1 MAKKEGSLLP
11 IADYRSPLATAAKA
25 SDISRPPPEILMDDI
40 AQSDLRRFVDDVW
53 REDITPA
60 LVDYIRIPNKSPAF
74 EPDWEKLGH
83 MDRAV
88 EMFSAWAGARLKD
101 LPGATME
108 VLRLPGRTPLILI
121 DAPGSVAGETV
132 MLYGHLDKQP
142 EMTGWAPGKG
152 PWIPVIESDRLYG
165 RGGADDGYA
174 LFSAMTALIALE
186 RQGVRRARCVILIEA
201 SEESGSPD
209 LPYYMEKVAPRLGDV
224 GLVICLDSGCGDYD
238 RLWLTT
244 SLRGLVGGTLRI
256 DVLDEGV
263 HSGDASGVVPSSFRI
278 LRMLLDRIDEAA
290 TGAVRDAAFNADIP
304 ADRAR
309 EAKVAAAAL
318 GRAVYGKF
326 PFVPGMSPARPEL
339 DELILNRTWRPALS
353 VTGLDGA
360 PGPASAGNV
369 LRPFTAAKLS
379 MRLPPAVD
387 AETASAALKR
397 LLETDP
403 PYGAKVSFVTDPPG
417 TGWNAAPTAP
427 WLMAALEAASRASW
441 GAGVA
446 MMGEGGTIPFMAM
459 LGRVFP
465 RSQFVVTGV
474 LGPNSNA
481 HGPNEFLDLPTAR
494 RVTETVAQV
503 VAAHGRR

>member
-1 MAKKEGSLLP
+1 M
-11 IADYRSPLATAAKA
+11 Y
-25 SDISRPPPEILMDDI
+25 DI
-40 AQSDLRRFVDDVW
+40 AQADLKNFVDRAW
-53 REDITPA
+53 REEITPT

-83 MDRAV
+83 MERAV
-88 EMFSAWAGARLKD
+88 AMFRDWAGGRLKK

-121 DAPGSVAGETV
+121 DAPGAIAGETI

-152 PWIPVIESDRLYG
+152 PWIPVIENDRLYG

-186 RQGVRRARCVILIEA
+186 EQGVKRARCVILIEA

-209 LPYYMEKVAPRLGDV
+209 LPHYMETIAPRLGSV
-224 GLVICLDSGCGDYD
+224 GLVVCLDSGCGDYD

-244 SLRGLVGGTLRI
+244 SLRGLVGGQLRI
-256 DVLDEGV
+256 DVLNEGV

-278 LRMLLDRIDEAA
+278 LRMLLDRLDDAA
-290 TGAVRDAAFNADIP
+290 TGTVRAADFHAEIP
-304 ADRAR
+304 ADRR
-309 EAKVAAAAL
+309 DQAKIAAAAL
-318 GRAVYGKF
+318 GKAVYAKF
-326 PFVPGMSPARPEL
+326 PFVDGMSPARPGL

-360 PGPASAGNV
+360 PLPANAGNV

-387 AETASAALKR
+387 ADRASAALKR
-397 LLETDP
+397 LLENDP
-403 PYGAKVSFVTDPPG
+403 PYGARVTFTAEPPG

-427 WLMAALEAASRASW
+427 WLMEALEAASQASW
-441 GAGVA
+441 GRGVA

-459 LGRVFP
+459 LGRAFP
-465 RSQFVVTGV
+465 KAQFVVTGV

-481 HGPNEFLDLPTAR
+481 HGPNEFLDLPTGR
-494 RVTETVAQV
+494 RVTETVAHV